1 MLPATTPR
9 TTIELPTEPPR
20 EPRISNAALLPFVRG
35 CRAKS
40 MPRVI
45 KLQNAARRRAIA
57 ARTLA
62 IKERMCC
69 LNRQSLGGGVG

>member
-1 MLPATTPR
+1 VSVL
-9 TTIELPTEPPR
+9 R
-20 EPRISNAALLPFVRG
+20 ESSRG
-35 CRAKS
+35 SAIASDGES
-40 MPRVI
+40 MPRKLFVI
-45 KLQNAARRRAIA
+45 ELQNPARRRAIT